1 MGKKPESS
9 GKSSPLKSS
18 RLFKVLVYQSV
29 GFLAIIALCWLDESL
44 NLAGLIFE
52 NVPGLQNFQ
61 QSALK
66 MLLVLTVWLL
76 VSRSTQRLWDR
87 INYLESFLR
96 VCSWCHKIDY
106 DGKWVPLE
114 EFLEHRYDTTT
125 THGICPVC
133 YEQQQTLLLRQQE
146 EKLKQ
151 ASDSGATATGQAG

>member
-1 MGKKPESS
+1 MET
-9 GKSSPLKSS
+9 KSS
-18 RLFKVLVYQSV
+18 RLAKVLAYQSL

-66 MLLVLTVWLL
+66 MLLILAVWLL

-87 INYLESFLR
+87 IHYLESFLR
-96 VCSWCHKIDY
+96 VCSWCHRIDY
-106 DGKWVPLE
+106 KDKWVPLE

-125 THGICPVC
+125 THGICPTC
-133 YEQQQTLLLRQQE
+133 FEQQQAIIKRAKAERLNETPPA
-146 EKLKQ
+146 LKPGPSQ
-151 ASDSGATATGQAG
+151 AD